1 MKKIP
6 LKALKANFAK
16 VVLEVAYQ
24 LFFGLLVLNLTGI
37 LIPFTLHG
45 YIALMLT
52 DALRYSLI
60 GIYAF
65 VARALIRK
73 EFNMK
78 KELNNALDTIRKS
91 LSPKNIFKAAFSRIA
106 IGIATGML
114 TFCGAQVSSFLMY
127 LLFPKQLEADSET
140 FSKYDVSATTM
151 AIHAPIFEEVAHRGL
166 ILGLAKLALH
176 ALFMLYTATRELFAS
191 DTAPTVDIESATQ
204 ATEQTPEQAQI
215 QEQADLKALNVCID
229 NSANVVNAFLF
240 SWTHLPAQ
248 YLHTFGSGLA
258 YGHLTNEYGDCGAS
272 TVAHV
277 THNTLVTLSMR

>member
-37 LIPFTLHG
+37 LIPFTMHG

-52 DALRYSLI
+52 DALRYSLV

-65 VARALIRK
+65 VARAMIRK
-73 EFNMK
+73 ELNMRQ
-78 KELNNALDTIRKS
+78 EFNNARDTLIKS
-91 LSPKNIFKAAFSRIA
+91 LSPKNFFKAAFSRIA
-106 IGIATGML
+106 TGIVTGML
-114 TFCGAQVSSFLMY
+114 TFCGAQVSTFLMY

-140 FSKYDVSATTM
+140 LSKYDFSATTV

-166 ILGLAKLALH
+166 ILGLAKIALH
-176 ALFMLYTATRELFAS
+176 ALFMLYTATRELFAP
-191 DTAPTVDIESATQ
+191 DTTTRVDEEAPAV
-204 ATEQTPEQAQI
+204 EQTPEQVQI
-215 QEQADLKALNVCID
+215 QEQVDIKTLNTCID
-229 NSANVVNAFLF
+229 NSANVINAFFF

-258 YGHLTNEYGDCGAS
+258 YGHLTNEYGDCAAS

-277 THNTLVTLSMR
+277 THNTLATLNMR